1 MIQEIKEWWANH
13 KVKLRNK
20 EKERINAEVNEDYN
34 VTERNGNLYLI
45 VGSRAA
51 AKFDG
56 TSTVT
61 EVIATI
67 RKARNAQIDF
77 KKNEI

>member
-1 MIQEIKEWWANH
+1 MIQEIKEWWANR
-13 KVKLRNK
+13 KAKAQQQR
-20 EKERINAEVNEDYN
+20 KERISMEVSEDYN

>member
-1 MIQEIKEWWANH
+1 MIQEIKEWWANR
-13 KVKLRNK
+13 KAKAQQQR
-20 EKERINAEVNEDYN
+20 KERISMEVSEDYN
-34 VTERNGNLYLI
+34 ITERNGNLYLI
-45 VGSRAA
+45 VGSRAV